1 VATLKKYNLAG
12 EEAGTVEVDD
22 SWIDVQAN
30 GQMIKDYIVAL
41 RENIRQWSANTKGR
55 GEVKASTK
63 KPHKQKGL
71 GRARQGSIVAPQF
84 RGGGIV
90 FGPKP
95 KFDQHVRINKK
106 ERRHAIKFLLSEM
119 IKSQRVSI
127 VDDMILEAPK
137 TQAVAGFIAKSGIVG
152 KRILFLGESNVAEI
166 PGEYGGGLVDIHSDK
181 YEAFSKSVN
190 NIPKKSFAL
199 AKNIS
204 GYDVMIA
211 QDIVMTEAALEEI
224 KDWLK

>member
-1 VATLKKYNLAG
+1 VAILKKYNIEG
-12 EEAGTVEVDD
+12 KETGTTEVDD
-22 SWIDVQAN
+22 AWLDVKAN

-41 RENIRQWSANTKGR
+41 RENARQWSANTKDR
-55 GEVKASTK
+55 SEVKCSTK

-71 GRARQGSIVAPQF
+71 GRARQGSLVAPQF

-106 ERRHAIKFLLSEM
+106 ERNKVTKFLVAEM
-119 IKSQRVSI
+119 IKEQRVTI
-127 VDDMILEAPK
+127 IEDIILEAPK
-137 TQAVAGFIAKSGIVG
+137 TKTVAAFIKNSELKG
-152 KRILFLGESNVAEI
+152 KRILFLGEGSQTEI
-166 PGEYGGGLVDIHSDK
+166 PGEYGGGNVDVYNDR
-181 YEAFSKSVN
+181 YQNFSKSVN
-190 NIPKKSFAL
+190 NIPKMTFSL

-204 GYDVMIA
+204 GYDVMVA
-211 QDIVMTEAALEEI
+211 HDIVMTEAALEEI